1 MNNLFKNQTVL
12 ITGHTGFKGSW
23 LSMMLK
29 NLGAEIVGLS
39 NNTITTPS
47 HYEHIKHIF
56 SHDLRANIEEKDTFT
71 SAIEKHNPKF
81 IFHLAAQA
89 IVSTS
94 YKDPHQTFSSN
105 TIGTLNLLE
114 ALRLSLSQCTAVLI
128 TSDKSYKNLEINRG
142 YHEEDIIGGIDPYS
156 GSKGAAELIISSYA
170 QSFFSPTERI
180 KLGVARAGNVVGG
193 GDWSDNRL
201 IPDAIRAWKSN
212 EILSIRNPKSTR
224 PWQHVLDPLYGYIKL
239 AEHLHEK
246 IIPNNSVFNFG
257 PSINESAKVEDIAN
271 YLSNYLES
279 FSWKRESEKEFFE
292 SRLLALDSTKANKML
307 NWKTLLSMDEVIEWT
322 TSWYK
327 NYYSKSGMKISNFS
341 DHQISQYLEKAQ
353 ND

>member
-1 MNNLFKNQTVL
+1 
-12 ITGHTGFKGSW
+12 
-23 LSMMLK
+23 
-29 NLGAEIVGLS
+29 
-39 NNTITTPS
+39 
-47 HYEHIKHIF
+47 
-56 SHDLRANIEEKDTFT
+56 
-71 SAIEKHNPKF
+71 
-81 IFHLAAQA
+81 
-89 IVSTS
+89 
-94 YKDPHQTFSSN
+94 
-105 TIGTLNLLE
+105 
-114 ALRLSLSQCTAVLI
+114 
-128 TSDKSYKNLEINRG
+128 
-142 YHEEDIIGGIDPYS
+142 
-156 GSKGAAELIISSYA
+156 
-170 QSFFSPTERI
+170 
-180 KLGVARAGNVVGG
+180 GG